1 MAATSSAVRSDGV
14 RTRAAILDAATR
26 LASVTGLEGLSI
38 GALATAVGMSK
49 SGLYAHFGSKQELQL
64 ATIGAARHEFIK
76 VVVEPALAA
85 EEPIARLRNLCTS
98 FLDYVG
104 DRVFPGGCFFV
115 SAAAEF
121 GARSGPVHDQ
131 IATAQQ
137 EWADLLLAAAEQAHA
152 ARQLPGDA
160 TPEQTAFHL
169 AALLAGTNVTFILH
183 DDPRHLQQ
191 ARALIAALL
200 PDPA

>member
-1 MAATSSAVRSDGV
+1 MSPSNRALRSDGV
-14 RTRAAILDAATR
+14 RSRAVILAAATR

-38 GALATAVGMSK
+38 GELARAVGMSK

-64 ATIGAARHEFIK
+64 ATIEAARSQFIE
-76 VVVEPALAA
+76 VVVAPALAA
-85 EEPIARLRNLCTS
+85 EEPIDRLRGLCRN

-121 GARSGPVHDQ
+121 GSRSGPVRDEV
-131 IATAQQ
+131 ATAQQ
-137 EWADLLLAAAEQAHA
+137 QWTDLLVAAAEQAHA
-152 ARQLPGDA
+152 AGQLPGNA

-169 AALLAGTNVTFILH
+169 GVVLAGTNVTFILH
-183 DDPRHLQQ
+183 DDPRHLEQ
-191 ARALIAALL
+191 ARDLVTAVLGS
-200 PDPA
+200 PA